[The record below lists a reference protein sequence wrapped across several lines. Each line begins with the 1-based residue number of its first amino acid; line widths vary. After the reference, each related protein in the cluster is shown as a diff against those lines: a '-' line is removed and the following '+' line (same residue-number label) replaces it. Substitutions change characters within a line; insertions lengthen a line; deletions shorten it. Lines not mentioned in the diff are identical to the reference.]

1 MSDFSF
7 GALGTR
13 KLRYLQ
19 IHYKHVAGN
28 AYKYVAGLVI
38 PVQNTNRS
46 KLLAMMMFWSPY
58 EEDTTLST
66 TAFSNFTMNAP
77 TFDT

>member
-1 MSDFSF
+1 MPDLSF

-19 IHYKHVAGN
+19 IHYKHVTGN
-28 AYKYVAGLVI
+28 AYKYVTGLVT
-38 PVQNTNRS
+38 PVHDTNSS
-46 KLLAMMMFWSPY
+46 KLLAMMRFWSLY
-58 EEDTTLST
+58 EEDTILST

>member
-1 MSDFSF
+1 MPDFSF
-7 GALGTR
+7 GTLGTR

-19 IHYKHVAGN
+19 IHYKHVTGN
-28 AYKYVAGLVI
+28 AYKYVVGLVT

-46 KLLAMMMFWSPY
+46 KLLVMMRFWSPY
-58 EEDTTLST
+58 EEDMTLST
-66 TAFSNFTMNAP
+66 TAFSNFTTNAP